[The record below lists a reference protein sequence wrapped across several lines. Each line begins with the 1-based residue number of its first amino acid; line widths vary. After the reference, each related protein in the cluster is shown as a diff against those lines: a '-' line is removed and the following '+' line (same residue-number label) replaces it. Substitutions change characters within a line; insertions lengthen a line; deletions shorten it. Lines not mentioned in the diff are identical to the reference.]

1 LQGGAAVQ
9 EGTGRFLCILRQT
22 SESRVDIVFSLE
34 EKMAID
40 MWQKKCPVCRQQM
53 EKKLPTET
61 VSCPCGKYVW
71 KG

>member
-1 LQGGAAVQ
+1 MQ
-9 EGTGRFLCILRQT
+9 EGTGRFLCILGQT
-22 SESRVDIVFSLE
+22 SEFRVDIVISLE
-34 EKMAID
+34 EKMVIN